1 MDANEITSFFDQ
13 MPEFDNHE
21 EARSWLKGQFH
32 DKCLFRGSDTIDGKQ
47 VYFYH
52 LVKNPELYQH
62 YMESFASPRPEEHE
76 ITNMQTFESYNTLVI
91 TEDGEISIE
100 S

>member
-1 MDANEITSFFDQ
+1 MDANEITSFFNQ
-13 MPEFDNHE
+13 MPEFANHE
-21 EARSWLKGQFH
+21 EARDWLKKQFQN
-32 DKCLFRGSDTIDGKQ
+32 KCLFRGTDTVEGKK

-52 LVKNPELYQH
+52 LVKNPEVYQQ

-76 ITNMQTFESYNTLVI
+76 IADLQTFESYHTLVI
-91 TEDGEISIE
+91 TEDGDLTIE